1 MRMRV
6 VGAAAVAVLS
16 VGKSGMAQLL
26 DRPHANFLFFR
37 YASHT
42 SLALYASYGDG
53 NTLLVAGMI
62 QNPRSGYHEIDGAL
76 GRVVNL
82 GPNFS
87 NVVAVGVVSASD
99 SWYAPMYWLPSFT
112 AGRLHLNGSLEY
124 YEPLQHQGARQ
135 LDVNPLTAM
144 VRTVGPLQIG
154 AAYLLYA
161 QVASVPTHE
170 WGPAARLPVPNGT
183 VQLEW
188 LLRPR
193 SGATDLRLTFQSN

>member
-1 MRMRV
+1 MRMRMTGV
-6 VGAAAVAVLS
+6 VVAAMTLT
-16 VGKSGMAQLL
+16 GTSGMAQML
-26 DRPHANFLFFR
+26 DHPHANFLFFR

-53 NTLLVAGMI
+53 STLLVAGMI
-62 QNPRSGYHEIDGAL
+62 QNPRSGYHEIDGAF
-76 GRVVNL
+76 GRVVNI
-82 GPNFS
+82 GSNFS
-87 NVVAVGVVSASD
+87 NVIAVGVVSASD
-99 SWYAPMYWLPSFT
+99 SWYAPIYWLPSY
-112 AGRLHLNGSLEY
+112 ALGRLHLNGSFEY

-135 LDVNPLTAM
+135 LDANPFTAM
-144 VRTVGPLQIG
+144 VRTVGPLQVG
-154 AAYLLYA
+154 AAYLLYT

-193 SGATDLRLTFQSN
+193 SAATDLRLTFQSN

>member
-1 MRMRV
+1 MAGV
-6 VGAAAVAVLS
+6 VAAAMVFASGAGRAQVL
-16 VGKSGMAQLL
+16 
-26 DRPHANFLFFR
+26 DHPHANFLFFR
-37 YASHT
+37 FASHT

-62 QNPRSGYHEIDGAL
+62 QNPRSGYHEIDGAI
-76 GRVVNL
+76 GRVVNV
-82 GPNFS
+82 GASFS

-99 SWYAPMYWLPSFT
+99 SWYAPLYWLPVYT
-112 AGRLHLNGSLEY
+112 VGRLHLNGSLEY

-144 VRTVGPLQIG
+144 VRTVGSLQVG
-154 AAYLLYA
+154 AAYLLYT

>member
-1 MRMRV
+1 MR
-6 VGAAAVAVLS
+6 AAGVVAVVMM
-16 VGKSGMAQLL
+16 VGRPGMTQVL
-26 DRPHANFLFFR
+26 DHPHANFLFFR
-37 YASHT
+37 FASHT
-42 SLALYASYGDG
+42 SLALYGSYGDG
-53 NTLLVAGMI
+53 STLLVAGMI

-82 GPNFS
+82 GPDFS
-87 NVVAVGVVSASD
+87 NVVAAGVVSASD
-99 SWYAPMYWLPSFT
+99 SWYTNLYWLPSYS
-112 AGRLHLNGSLEY
+112 AGRLHFNASLEY

-144 VRTVGPLQIG
+144 LRTVGPLQVG
-154 AAYLLYA
+154 AAYLLYT

-188 LLRPR
+188 MLRPR